1 MMVVTIKDV
10 IHVED
15 IKSLKRIVNEDNTI
29 SIVDSGFNITV
40 DKSAWNLLTV
50 HAPVKAVT
58 LADLD

>member
-1 MMVVTIKDV
+1 MDTIKICDIIYV
-10 IHVED
+10 ND
-15 IKSLKRIVNEDNTI
+15 IKSLKRVVNDDNTI
-29 SIVDSGFNITV
+29 TITDSGFNITV

>member
-1 MMVVTIKDV
+1 MDTIKICD
-10 IHVED
+10 IIYIND
-15 IKSLKRIVNEDNTI
+15 IKALKRVVNDDNTI
-29 SIVDSGFNITV
+29 SIIDSGFNITV